1 MATLGEEKSN
11 QYLVG
16 FAAES
21 ENPLAYGQEKL
32 KRKQLDAIVINEIG
46 FQKGFQSDHNEVV
59 FIQKTEK
66 SIEFLMQ
73 QKKRLLR
80 N

>member
-59 FIQKTEK
+59 FYSKDGEEHRI
-66 SIEFLMQ
+66 LMQ
-73 QKKRLLR
+73 QKRLLR